1 MILSA
6 KTKDRLG
13 WVFGLMLAIYAAAS
27 FGMWDVRPWAWE
39 TGLRILTALVW
50 LFTSIA
56 AWTFPR

>member
-13 WVFGLMLAIYAAAS
+13 WVLGLMVGIYSAAA

-39 TGLRILTALVW
+39 TGLRVIAAIVW
-50 LFTSIA
+50 FCMSIA